1 MNIDPR
7 MLTDYIRMQM
17 MGTTSLFNENSYAD
31 GSSAEASSATGTDFM
46 QMLQMMMQQ
55 DVSASNGQALP
66 DASFNSILNGYYG
79 DTSMSPETL
88 LPQTNVKS
96 AASLLQSLQ
105 PLQGAFGSV
114 FPVQSF
120 NTNSVLSVSKSAP
133 VKTALT
139 GRASQYDQLI
149 QNASAK
155 HGVDASLVKA
165 VIHAE
170 STFRNEAVSHAGAKG
185 LMQLMDRTAAAL
197 GVTNSFDPEQN
208 INGGTKYLSQL
219 LKRFKGEE
227 AVALAAYNAGPSRVS
242 RLGIS
247 NTTELREKFHLL
259 PKETQ
264 RYVDKVLGFKEKY
277 E

>member
-1 MNIDPR
+1 MNNIDPR

-31 GSSAEASSATGTDFM
+31 GSSAEASSGTGTDFM

-55 DVSASNGQALP
+55 DVSSST
-66 DASFNSILNGYYG
+66 DSVFNGYFG
-79 DTSMSPETL
+79 GASLTPETM

-105 PLQGAFGSV
+105 PLQAAFGSV
-114 FPVQSF
+114 APVPSF
-120 NTNSVLSVSKSAP
+120 TTSSAQNAAQTVTKPVS

-139 GRASQYDQLI
+139 GRASQYDDLI
-149 QNASAK
+149 QKASAK

-227 AVALAAYNAGPSRVS
+227 AVALAAYNAGPGRVS
-242 RLGIS
+242 RIGIS
-247 NTTELREKFHLL
+247 NLAELREKFHLL

-264 RYVDKVLGFKEKY
+264 RYVDKVLGYKEKY